1 MIDKYNIIV
10 RNSIFDFD
18 TNISLPKE
26 LYEKCTS
33 ISVKVKYA
41 SASTYANVRL
51 SKDNKIYISSNMI
64 PKLLIILGH
73 KYQVK
78 IKDNEV
84 NIGPIIG
91 VFVTNREKLPIRVSK
106 MYQRYLPI
114 LNKTGGVLVFIKP
127 GSINNKDNTALGFVY
142 RKEKN
147 QFEEVKLYLPRYIY
161 RRTNI
166 NYELMTRLNKRKINV
181 YNKLFINKY
190 RFYRLI
196 RNSSEL
202 SKYLPLS
209 AKYDAKELNYYLDCK
224 NNIILKPVYGS
235 KGYGISVIK
244 KTDNTFTIRKN
255 DEIKSQVFYDK
266 AELISYVDKSL
277 SESSYIISEYIE
289 TPKYKDRYFTIRVV
303 VQLEPTSEYC
313 VTSINAYTGE
323 KDSDIG
329 NNNVGETIYLRL
341 KELCRELGTNYEEL
355 YKRLEYISI
364 ELAKYLSKNNH
375 KLIDMG
381 IDYIVDKDFNIYL
394 LEVNKNHTH
403 EVSLRAGDAK
413 GYIKTKHTPIKYL
426 IAKSGFKLE
435 GWNKCIPV

>member
-1 MIDKYNIIV
+1 MISKYNILV
-10 RNSIFDFD
+10 RNSMFDFD

-26 LYEKCTS
+26 LFDKCTS

-51 SKDNKIYISSNMI
+51 SHDNNVYISANI
-64 PKLLIILGH
+64 VPQILIILGS
-73 KYQVK
+73 KYQIK
-78 IKDNEV
+78 IKNNEV

-91 VFVTNREKLPIRVSK
+91 VFVTNREKLPTRVSK
-106 MYQRYLPI
+106 MYKRYLPI

-127 GSINNKDNTALGFVY
+127 GSINYKDNTVLGFVY
-142 RKEKN
+142 RKDKHL
-147 QFEEVKLYLPRYIY
+147 FEEVKLYLPKYIY
-161 RRTNI
+161 RRINI
-166 NYELMTRLNKRKINV
+166 NYELMTRLNKRKIYV

-196 RNSSEL
+196 RNSAEL
-202 SKYLPLS
+202 HKYLPVS
-209 AKYDAKELNYYLDCK
+209 SKYDVKELAYYLEHKD
-224 NNIILKPVYGS
+224 NIILKPIYGS
-235 KGYGISVIK
+235 KGYGICVIK
-244 KTDNTFTIRKN
+244 KNNDTYSVRMN
-255 DEIKSQVFYDK
+255 DEIDTVIFKDRN
-266 AELISYVDKSL
+266 ELILHIDKSL
-277 SESSYIISEYIE
+277 DGSSYIISEYIE

-303 VQLEPTSEYC
+303 VQLEPNNKYC

-329 NNNVGETIYLRL
+329 NNNIGETIYLRL
-341 KELCRELGTNYEEL
+341 NELCIELNQDCKDL
-355 YKRLEYISI
+355 YSRLESISI
-364 ELAKYLSKNNH
+364 ELANYLSKHNH

-403 EVSLRAGDAK
+403 EVSLRAGDTK

-426 IAKSGFKLE
+426 IAKSGFKLK
-435 GWNKCIPV
+435 G